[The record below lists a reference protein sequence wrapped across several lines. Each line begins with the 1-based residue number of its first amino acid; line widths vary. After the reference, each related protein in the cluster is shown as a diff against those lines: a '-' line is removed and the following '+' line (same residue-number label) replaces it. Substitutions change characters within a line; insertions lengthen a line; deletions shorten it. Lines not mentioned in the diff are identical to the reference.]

1 MSHCFVGLPAN
12 NISSSVRFCFL
23 YCAVKCIL
31 FGIVYLPSDDGF
43 FFFPLR
49 MSAWEL
55 GMYSRARACAERVE
69 GLSFTSWGSFRTRKQ
84 LYMLMSS
91 DAFCWRAVV

>member
-1 MSHCFVGLPAN
+1 MSHCFVSLPAN
-12 NISSSVRFCFL
+12 SISSSVRFCFL

-43 FFFPLR
+43 FFPTKNV
-49 MSAWEL
+49 WEL
-55 GMYSRARACAERVE
+55 GMYFRARACAEHEE
-69 GLSFTSWGSFRTRKQ
+69 GLSFTSWGSFPTRKQ

-91 DAFCWRAVV
+91 DAFCWRSLV